1 MKKRFK
7 TGKRKTLPQLLLK
20 ALCCTAFL
28 TVIFVFCFQEFLM
41 QVIYKQAKQQN
52 DYIAAEMQQRIGE
65 AAAKYDGDILMQ
77 EIRSL
82 LSIYQHY
89 EIRIDDP
96 LAREGKEAIISA
108 GFSPKCSKGAALIGK
123 DGSIAASNELA
134 FMTILRFSAAED
146 DPANGWYI
154 CDRKALNLPEVDQLY
169 EDYLALALQETL
181 YNMLDIEMETAY
193 VNKKTHSYIPQKGAM
208 YLKEYPEK
216 TDPLIEDSQIKTLA
230 TKEINITVDLPGYEL
245 MALHNYEKDAEYP
258 RAILNFPQGETPEAL
273 EQYQSE
279 FVYQDENN
287 YFSDGC
293 YGNPDD
299 TETYF
304 VRIPLWI
311 DGNLY
316 QLVLCFTLNLRD
328 STLVAFYWRWTI
340 TFALVVLFA
349 ALLLCWRDYVVSRA
363 KYAME
368 DYQRDLTNHLAHDIK
383 TPLTAIGGYA
393 ENLME
398 GQLTAEEQQRYLQ
411 SILDNVSFTDSLVRQ
426 TLYLNSM
433 DGTQKP
439 QREQINVRAVIEE
452 AFAKYALML
461 EEKQIAY
468 GAGGEAEISAD
479 RAMFTA
485 AVENL
490 ISNAVKYTP
499 EGGTVRAVL
508 GKKRLVLTNTV
519 AEKAETQK
527 LMQPFYRG
535 DKARS
540 NVEGAGLG
548 LSIAERA
555 ANANGFTLHISCTDT
570 EFSAEVR
577 FSKR

>member
-1 MKKRFK
+1 MKKRLK
-7 TGKRKTLPQLLLK
+7 TKKRKTLPQLLLK
-20 ALCCTAFL
+20 ALLCTAFL

-41 QVIYKQAKQQN
+41 QVIHKQAEQQN
-52 DYIAAEMQQRIGE
+52 DHIAADMQQRIGQ

-77 EIRSL
+77 EIRCQ
-82 LSIYQHY
+82 LSIYQYY
-89 EIRIDDP
+89 EILIDDP
-96 LAREGKEAIISA
+96 LAREGKEAFVSS

-123 DGSIAASNELA
+123 DGSIAAINEAA
-134 FMTILRFSAAED
+134 FMTHLSFSAEED
-146 DPANGWYI
+146 DPAKGWYI
-154 CDRKALNLPEVDQLY
+154 CDRKALNLPEVDSFY
-169 EDYLALALQETL
+169 EDYLALASQETL

-216 TDPLIEDSQIKTLA
+216 TDPLIEDSQIKTLE

-245 MALHNYEKDAEYP
+245 MTLHRYAKDAEYP
-258 RAILNFPQGETPEAL
+258 RALLNSPQGEIPEAL
-273 EQYQSE
+273 EQYRPL
-279 FVYQDENN
+279 FAYQDEKN
-287 YFSDGC
+287 YFSGGFH
-293 YGNPDD
+293 GNPDD
-299 TETYF
+299 TETYYK
-304 VRIPLWI
+304 RIPLWI
-311 DGNLY
+311 DGNPY

-328 STLVAFYWRWTI
+328 STLVAFYWRWTV
-340 TFALVVLFA
+340 TFALVVLIA
-349 ALLLCWRDYVVSRA
+349 ALLLCWRDLVVSRA

-398 GQLTAEEQQRYLQ
+398 GKLTAEEQQRYLQ

-426 TLYLNSM
+426 TLSLNSM

-439 QREQINVRAVIEE
+439 QREQINVRAVIEGT
-452 AFAKYALML
+452 FAKYALML

-468 GAGGEAEISAD
+468 GVGGEAEISAD
-479 RAMFTA
+479 RAMFTT
-485 AVENL
+485 VIENL

-499 EGGTVRAVL
+499 EGGTVKAAL
-508 GKKRLVLTNTV
+508 SKKRLELTNTV
-519 AEKAETQK
+519 AEQLDTRK
-527 LMQPFYRG
+527 LKQPFYRG

-540 NVEGAGLG
+540 NADGAGLG

-555 ANANGFTLHISCTDT
+555 ANANGFTLHISCTDS
-570 EFSAEVR
+570 EFKAEVR
-577 FSKR
+577 F

>member
-7 TGKRKTLPQLLLK
+7 TKKRKTLPQLLLK
-20 ALCCTAFL
+20 ALLCTAFL
-28 TVIFVFCFQEFLM
+28 TVIFAFCFQEFLL
-41 QVIYKQAKQQN
+41 QFIRYQAEQQN
-52 DYIAAEMQQRIGE
+52 DYMAADMQQRIGQ

-77 EIRSL
+77 EIRCQ
-82 LSIYQHY
+82 LSIYQY
-89 EIRIDDP
+89 YGIRIDDP
-96 LAREGKEAIISA
+96 LGREGKAAIISA

-123 DGSIAASNELA
+123 DGSIAASNEVA

-146 DPANGWYI
+146 DPANGWYV
-154 CDRKALNLPEVDQLY
+154 CDRKALNLLEVDSFF
-169 EDYLALALQETL
+169 EDYLALASQETL

-193 VNKKTHSYIPQKGAM
+193 VNKKTHSYIPQKGIM

-299 TETYF
+299 TETYYQ
-304 VRIPLWI
+304 RIPLWI
-311 DGNLY
+311 DGNPY
-316 QLVLCFTLNLRD
+316 QLVLCIPLNLRD

-340 TFALVVLFA
+340 TFALVVLIA
-349 ALLLCWRDYVVSRA
+349 ALLLCWRDLVVSRA

-398 GQLTAEEQQRYLQ
+398 GKLTAEEQQRYLQ

-426 TLYLNSM
+426 TLSLNSM

-439 QREQINVRAVIEE
+439 QREQINVRTVIEE

-468 GAGGEAEISAD
+468 GVGGDAEISAD
-479 RAMFTA
+479 RAMFTT
-485 AVENL
+485 VIENL

-499 EGGTVRAVL
+499 EGGTVKAAL
-508 GKKRLVLTNTV
+508 SKKRMR
-519 AEKAETQK
+519 AKFR
-527 LMQPFYRG
+527 M
-535 DKARS
+535 
-540 NVEGAGLG
+540 
-548 LSIAERA
+548 LS
-555 ANANGFTLHISCTDT
+555 H
-570 EFSAEVR
+570 EVR
-577 FSKR
+577 NI

>member
-1 MKKRFK
+1 
-7 TGKRKTLPQLLLK
+7 
-20 ALCCTAFL
+20 
-28 TVIFVFCFQEFLM
+28 
-41 QVIYKQAKQQN
+41 
-52 DYIAAEMQQRIGE
+52 
-65 AAAKYDGDILMQ
+65 
-77 EIRSL
+77 
-82 LSIYQHY
+82 
-89 EIRIDDP
+89 
-96 LAREGKEAIISA
+96 
-108 GFSPKCSKGAALIGK
+108 
-123 DGSIAASNELA
+123 
-134 FMTILRFSAAED
+134 
-146 DPANGWYI
+146 
-154 CDRKALNLPEVDQLY
+154 
-169 EDYLALALQETL
+169 
-181 YNMLDIEMETAY
+181 
-193 VNKKTHSYIPQKGAM
+193 
-208 YLKEYPEK
+208 
-216 TDPLIEDSQIKTLA
+216 
-230 TKEINITVDLPGYEL
+230 

-299 TETYF
+299 TETYYQ
-304 VRIPLWI
+304 RIPLWI
-311 DGNLY
+311 DGNPY
-316 QLVLCFTLNLRD
+316 QLVLCIPLNLRD

-340 TFALVVLFA
+340 TFALVVLIA
-349 ALLLCWRDYVVSRA
+349 ALLLCWRDLVVSRA

-398 GQLTAEEQQRYLQ
+398 GKLTAEEQQRYLQ

-426 TLYLNSM
+426 TLSLNSM

-439 QREQINVRAVIEE
+439 QREQINVRTVIEE

-468 GAGGEAEISAD
+468 GVGGDAEISAD
-479 RAMFTA
+479 RAMFTT
-485 AVENL
+485 VIENL

-499 EGGTVRAVL
+499 EGGTVKAAL
-508 GKKRLVLTNTV
+508 SKKRLELTNTV
-519 AEKAETQK
+519 AEQVDTQK
-527 LMQPFYRG
+527 LKQPFYRG

-540 NVEGAGLG
+540 NADGAGLG

-555 ANANGFTLHISCTDT
+555 ANANGFTLHISCTDS
-570 EFSAEVR
+570 EFKAEVR
-577 FSKR
+577 F